1 MVRSIASIQITV
13 SNTDPQETKSQMTTL
28 LENLQVEIAQ
38 MFPNCHLE
46 TEILQE
52 TPTITISLSGP
63 SGNAFSIM
71 AGIKVLLKQFNM
83 GYLIN
88 DYLNEATS
96 SDYENLKEV
105 SEKYAAKV
113 GYDLIWIS

>member
-13 SNTDPQETKSQMTTL
+13 SNTDPQETKSQMMTL

-71 AGIKVLLKQFNM
+71 AEIKALLKQFNM

-88 DYLNEATS
+88 DYLNEATNG
-96 SDYENLKEV
+96 DYENLKEV
-105 SEKYAAKV
+105 SEKYASKV
-113 GYDLIWIS
+113 GYDLIWIP

>member
-1 MVRSIASIQITV
+1 MVRSTASIRIVV
-13 SNTDPQETKSQMTTL
+13 SNTDPQETKSQMITL

-63 SGNAFSIM
+63 GGNAFSIM

-96 SDYENLKEV
+96 SDYENLKKV

-113 GYDLIWIS
+113 GYDLIWIP

>member
-71 AGIKVLLKQFNM
+71 ARIKVLLKQFNM

-88 DYLNEATS
+88 DYLNEATN

-105 SEKYAAKV
+105 SEKYASKV

>member
-1 MVRSIASIQITV
+1 MVRSTASIQITV

-28 LENLQVEIAQ
+28 LEDLQVEIAQ

-71 AGIKVLLKQFNM
+71 ARIKVLLKQFNM
-83 GYLIN
+83 IPN
-88 DYLNEATS
+88 
-96 SDYENLKEV
+96 K
-105 SEKYAAKV
+105 
-113 GYDLIWIS
+113 

>member
-71 AGIKVLLKQFNM
+71 ARIKVLLKQFNM

-88 DYLNEATS
+88 DYLNEATN

-105 SEKYAAKV
+105 SEKYASKV
-113 GYDLIWIS
+113 GYDLIWIP